1 MNCDVVLLAE
11 RTEPIA
17 IVSPIF
23 FFLYTACKYM
33 NFFMLHGS
41 FIIRSGL
48 IFPHDYFGTHLDDNE
63 NKIDKQLQVR
73 NLKGAGRL
81 AEHGMLIVF

>member
-1 MNCDVVLLAE
+1 MNCDVVLLAQ

-17 IVSPIF
+17 IVFSLVF
-23 FFLYTACKYM
+23 SYTACNYM

-63 NKIDKQLQVR
+63 NTIDKQLQVR

-81 AEHGMLIVF
+81 AEHGMFIVL